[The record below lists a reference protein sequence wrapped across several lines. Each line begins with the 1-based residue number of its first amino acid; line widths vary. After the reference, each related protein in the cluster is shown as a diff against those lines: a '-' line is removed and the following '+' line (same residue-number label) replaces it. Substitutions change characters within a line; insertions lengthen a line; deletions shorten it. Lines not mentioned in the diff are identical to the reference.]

1 MKTAAVRACKQPKSD
16 HKIHPN
22 RFEFLDSLDQC
33 WHTYTNRGWQ
43 VHQSAVLYLSNAIF
57 TLEILIP

>member
-1 MKTAAVRACKQPKSD
+1 
-16 HKIHPN
+16 
-22 RFEFLDSLDQC
+22 LDQC